1 MSDEELC
8 TLMMDTLF
16 ICLDYRNTAAHGG
29 RIYNHKCSYTL
40 RKEKIFVNGI
50 EPTPPGFSQLLFLL
64 SLMDYKSPYLFLL
77 KSLEIQINKHCGNF
91 PQDTTYLGQ
100 ILNMNIVPHNI
111 VYVTNNS
118 NKYHSIN
125 HCSGIKDAFEIDTE
139 EAIEKGYVPCKRCV
153 KK

>member
-1 MSDEELC
+1 
-8 TLMMDTLF
+8 
-16 ICLDYRNTAAHGG
+16 
-29 RIYNHKCSYTL
+29 
-40 RKEKIFVNGI
+40 
-50 EPTPPGFSQLLFLL
+50 
-64 SLMDYKSPYLFLL
+64 
-77 KSLEIQINKHCGNF
+77 
-91 PQDTTYLGQ
+91 
-100 ILNMNIVPHNI
+100 MNIVPHNI